1 VIVQSV
7 IERCTIAEISKS
19 GTPSLYTLMPDPGA
33 CKHPPL
39 IAGENIAAGDLAYI
53 KSDGLVWRSN
63 GAAATAPA
71 KVRGVAVTK
80 ANTGEPITL
89 MYQVVL
95 QYGSGLTPG
104 ADYFLSGTVVG
115 GIADAAS
122 TGGTGSI
129 GFAIDAT
136 RVFFKQS
143 TY

>member
-1 VIVQSV
+1 L
-7 IERCTIAEISKS
+7 AEISKS

-39 IAGENIAAGDLAYI
+39 IAGENIAAGDLCYI

-71 KVRGVAVTK
+71 KVRGVAPTK

-89 MYQVVL
+89 IYHVVM

-104 ADYFLSGTVVG
+104 AAYFLSGTVLG

-122 TGGTGSI
+122 TGGTGEI
-129 GFAIDAT
+129 GYAIDAT
-136 RVFFKQS
+136 RVYFRQS
-143 TY
+143 NY